1 MMINPLCS
9 LSHLI
14 LTITD
19 FVGGIICMFSV
30 GNPSSERLIICLK
43 LTEFGFQD
51 SLTPKPG
58 LVLALA
64 AHIPKPGLLATL

>member
-1 MMINPLCS
+1 
-9 LSHLI
+9 
-14 LTITD
+14 
-19 FVGGIICMFSV
+19 MFSV